1 MFYYNYN
8 LDNDICTSKGI
19 CSAAPDIT
27 ALQESMFVMLRGL
40 VHYLLELESLGARND
55 NIKIDIIYSIVYLA
69 TLQEFTREQ
78 IFLIITNLY
87 SNFVNTQNVYH
98 NLCEDNELQF
108 KKFNSPIKFESTMDL
123 NTFITKGERVYKF
136 KYKSLEKYVRNYAEI
151 LFSIIKSIAFL
162 LVELKDNDKIDYA
175 KVDKIINAI
184 NLYNKT
190 SITKEK
196 LRKLISA
203 LADLNADLMFELNEI
218 KTEKF
223 GKIKLTT
230 VSQASEK
237 GKSILVSGN
246 NLSELQEVLENVKDT
261 DINVYTNGNLLIAHA
276 YSKFNQYKNLRGHFG
291 NGVETSVLD
300 FATFPGAILLT
311 KNEAHNVEY
320 LYRGRIFTTDDIP
333 PKGISRLD
341 SKNLQPLIQSALE
354 TRGFKKAHKKA
365 SVDVGFNI
373 DDIDNLFSL
382 VANNLEQGVYKYL
395 FVVGLSN
402 PNDELDNYFKNLF
415 HAKPKDA
422 FVISFS
428 YESKCNNVF
437 SVNVANDYSLTTKLL
452 FRLFEK
458 VKVDSDKLNFFVTR
472 CDNSAIA
479 GIIRLCNRGAKNI
492 YMSNC
497 QPNIINPSTLR
508 EFKKFYKI
516 HDMTTATSDLEKIT
530 KNNSD

>member
-1 MFYYNYN
+1 MFYYNYR

-27 ALQESMFVMLRGL
+27 ALQESMSVMLRGL
-40 VHYLLELESLGARND
+40 VYYLLELETLGAKND
-55 NIKIDIIYSIVYLA
+55 NIKMDIIYDIVYLS

-87 SNFVNTQNVYH
+87 SSFISTQKIYQ
-98 NLCEDNELQF
+98 NLCEEKKLPF

-123 NTFITKGERVYKF
+123 NSLISKGERVYKF
-136 KYKSLEKYVRNYAEI
+136 KYKSLDKDVKNYAEI
-151 LFSIIKSIAFL
+151 LFSIIKSISFL
-162 LVELKDNDKIDYA
+162 LIELKDNDKIEV
-175 KVDKIINAI
+175 KRINEIINAI
-184 NLYNKT
+184 NLYNKST
-190 SITKEK
+190 ITKEK
-196 LRKLISA
+196 LRKLIST
-203 LADLNADLMFELNEI
+203 LADTNADLMFELDAI
-218 KTEKF
+218 KTKKF
-223 GKIKLTT
+223 GEITLTT
-230 VSQASEK
+230 VSQSSEK

-246 NLSELQEVLENVKDT
+246 NLSELQEVLENVVDT

-276 YSKFNQYKNLRGHFG
+276 YSKFNEYKNLKGHFG
-291 NGVETSVLD
+291 NGVDTSVLD

-341 SKNLQPLIQSALE
+341 SKDLQPLIQGALE

-373 DDIDNLFSL
+373 DEVDILFSD

-415 HAKPKDA
+415 HAMPDDA

-428 YESKCNNVF
+428 YESKCNNVY
-437 SVNVANDYSLTTKLL
+437 SINVANDYSLTTKLL

-458 VKVDSDKLNFFVTR
+458 VKVDNDKLNFFVTR

-479 GIIRLCNRGAKNI
+479 GIVRLCNRGAKNI
-492 YMSNC
+492 YMSDC

-516 HDMTTATSDLEKIT
+516 HNMTSATLDLEKIT